1 MDQSSMGGDVGDK
14 SKPKEFIIKKQ
25 FQRNPSNA
33 HIYSKNLQNIN
44 IYNVNQNSQGGGQ

>member
-1 MDQSSMGGDVGDK
+1 MGVEDIDQLDSNSIGTDAGGDK

-33 HIYSKNLQNIN
+33 QIYSNKNLANIN
-44 IYNVNQNSQGGGQ
+44 LYN